1 MMRHLEARWTGNDD
15 FVDVD
20 FCATLDEAK
29 SRAIEF
35 QLDHNVRSLILWS
48 VDDDDTHVVWGR
60 NKFCTFRLRPI

>member
-1 MMRHLEARWTGNDD
+1 MMRHLEARWNGTED

-29 SRAIEF
+29 TKAIEF
-35 QLDHNVRSLILWS
+35 QLNHSVRSMILWT
-48 VDDDDTHVVWGR
+48 VDDKSLVVWGR